1 MKNAKRIIRIGKVLS
16 AFLVLN
22 LFSAC
27 SDTEFAKKDFS
38 AESYT
43 VQVGQVDILFVIDNS
58 GSMSEEQKRMAESF
72 PNFVQGLDIA
82 GLDYRIGI
90 VTTDVESTTNAR
102 VDDAVLQNGNLIQF
116 PDGSYYLTP
125 SSNRIEAQFWSTIQ
139 RPETITCEN
148 SGYNTSLCPSDDER
162 GIYAAYLTV
171 NANKQEFFRENGH
184 VAFIFLSDED
194 VRGQGLNNHPYRQP
208 EALDYPENL
217 IQVVKTRLGENT
229 DISAHAIVTDNSITS
244 NGRTC
249 VEDQMK
255 QGGNVNIHGVI
266 GQFYINMATPASQA
280 NIASSRQSLSEFS
293 GGQLVQGVVGSICA
307 DNYVSELG
315 SIKDVLSK
323 TKKTER
329 LRCQL
334 FDKED
339 IQVRVSGDYNWSL
352 NETLDEITFSPALSP
367 GDSFKLDYECP

>member
-1 MKNAKRIIRIGKVLS
+1 MKKAIGRTMSTFLALS
-16 AFLVLN
+16 

-43 VQVGQVDILFVIDNS
+43 VQVGQVDILFVVDNS
-58 GSMSEEQKRMAESF
+58 GSMSEEQRRMADSF

-90 VTTDVESTTNAR
+90 VTTDVESKTNPKIN
-102 VDDAVLQNGNLIQF
+102 DGVLQNGNLIKF
-116 PDGSYYLTP
+116 TDGSYFLTP
-125 SSNRIEAQFWSTIQ
+125 KSANVETQFWNTIQ
-139 RPETITCEN
+139 RPETLTCEN

-162 GIYAAYLTV
+162 GIYSAYLAV
-171 NANKQEFFRENGH
+171 NANKREFFRKNGH
-184 VAFIFLSDED
+184 VAFVFLSDED
-194 VRGQGLNNHPYRQP
+194 VRGEGLNNHPYRHP

-217 IQVVKTRLGENT
+217 IQVVKIRLGNNT
-229 DISAHAIVTDNSITS
+229 DMSAHAIVTDTGSCRIQ
-244 NGRTC
+244 
-249 VEDQMK
+249 QMA
-255 QGGNVNIHGVI
+255 QGGNANIHGVI
-266 GQFYINMATPASQA
+266 GQFYMNMANPSSPS
-280 NIASSRQSLSEFS
+280 NIGGGVQSLSDFA

-307 DNYVSELG
+307 NSYVAELG

-329 LRCQL
+329 LRCPL
-334 FDKED
+334 FEKDD
-339 IQVRVSGDYNWSL
+339 LRVRVSGEYTWTL
-352 NETLDEITFSPALSP
+352 NENLDEITFSPALKP